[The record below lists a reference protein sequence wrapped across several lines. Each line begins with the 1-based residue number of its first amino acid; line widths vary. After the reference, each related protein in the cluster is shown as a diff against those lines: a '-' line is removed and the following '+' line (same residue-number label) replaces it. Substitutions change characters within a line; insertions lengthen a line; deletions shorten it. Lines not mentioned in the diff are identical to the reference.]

1 MDDALATLNGQERQ
15 PVPATL
21 IRLLGGLEAAM
32 DSRPP
37 NYHMAGASQQAR
49 SSVSPL
55 EILMRIMSLA
65 LALVPVMA
73 MAQASFPTDFPEGS
87 VPVQAEALKQF
98 LTGKT
103 FVAKPVVGSE
113 LRIQY
118 KDSFAFLNSGGT
130 SDSGRW
136 RTEGSSV
143 CNEWKTIRAS
153 CSEMR
158 LLGQALYVKRSS
170 NGEVMRLL
178 EQ

>member
-1 MDDALATLNGQERQ
+1 MDDALATLYQQERQ
-15 PVPATL
+15 RVPATL
-21 IRLLGGLEAAM
+21 LRLLGSLEAVM
-32 DSRPP
+32 DSRPSK
-37 NYHMAGASQQAR
+37 YHLAGASQKAR
-49 SSVSPL
+49 SGVSPL
-55 EILMRIMSLA
+55 EVPMRIL
-65 LALVPVMA
+65 
-73 MAQASFPTDFPEGS
+73 
-87 VPVQAEALKQF
+87 
-98 LTGKT
+98 

-118 KDSFAFLNSGGT
+118 KDSYAFLNSGST

-158 LLGQALYVKRSS
+158 LLGQALYVKRAN
-170 NGEVMRLL
+170 NGEVMRML

>member
-1 MDDALATLNGQERQ
+1 MDDALATLHQQQRQ
-15 PVPATL
+15 RVPATL
-21 IRLLGGLEAAM
+21 IRLLGSFEVAM
-32 DSRPP
+32 DSRPSK
-37 NYHMAGASQQAR
+37 YHMAGASQQAR

-55 EILMRIMSLA
+55 EVPMRIMSLA
-65 LALVPVMA
+65 LALVPVIA
-73 MAQASFPTDFPEGS
+73 LAQASFPTDFPEGS

-118 KDSFAFLNSGGT
+118 KDSYAFLNSGST

-158 LLGQALYVKRSS
+158 LLGQALYVKRAN
-170 NGEVMRLL
+170 NGEVIRML